1 MDAIFEIFKA
11 YLIPGSFEFLLIA
24 FILGVLLLFAHRE
37 TRVWGTSLLAFLA
50 VLYFLLSLPLT
61 ARTFERILRDE
72 SEPVR
77 TVEAA
82 QGAEA
87 IVVLGGGSVTYRAG
101 GNEINE
107 LSDATALRVLEGA
120 RLYELLDH
128 PAVVVSGGTDEL
140 ADALTPESVPMQQEL
155 VDLGV
160 ELEHIYLESISGD
173 TRQQAEQLS
182 KLLEANEFDDFI
194 LVTSPI
200 HMRRSLATLRA
211 QGLDPVP
218 SPSNQHSEGHVVER
232 GTILPHPSALRASHA
247 SIREGLAVLFYWLNG
262 WTGPPWAP

>member
-1 MDAIFEIFKA
+1 MDATFEIFKA

-24 FILGVLLLFAHRE
+24 FILGVVLLFAHRE
-37 TRVWGTSLLAFLA
+37 TRVWGSSLLAFLA

-61 ARTFERILRDE
+61 ARTFERMLRDQ

-77 TVEAA
+77 SIEAA
-82 QGAEA
+82 EGAEA
-87 IVVLGGGSVTYRAG
+87 VVVLGGGSATFRAG

-120 RLYELLDH
+120 RLYELLGH

-155 VDLGV
+155 LDLGV
-160 ELEHIYLESISGD
+160 EREHIHLESISGS
-173 TRQQAEQLS
+173 TLEQAEQLS
-182 KLLEANEFDDFI
+182 KLLEANEFGNFI

-218 SPSNQHSEGHVVER
+218 SPSNQHSDGHVVER
-232 GTILPHPSALRASHA
+232 GGILPHPNALRASHA
-247 SIREGLAVLFYWLNG
+247 AIREGLAVLFYWLNG

>member
-11 YLIPGSFEFLLIA
+11 YLIPGSFEFLLIG
-24 FILGVLLLFAHRE
+24 FVLGVVLLFAHRE
-37 TRVWGTSLLAFLA
+37 TRVWGSSLLAFLA

-61 ARTFERILRDE
+61 ARTFERILRDQ

-77 TVEAA
+77 SVEAGEGA
-82 QGAEA
+82 QA
-87 IVVLGGGSVTYRAG
+87 IVVLGGGSATFRAG

-120 RLYELLDH
+120 RLYELLGH

-140 ADALTPESVPMQQEL
+140 V
-155 VDLGV
+155 
-160 ELEHIYLESISGD
+160 ISGS
-173 TRQQAEQLS
+173 TLAQAEQLS
-182 KLLEANEFDDFI
+182 KLLEANEFGNFI

-218 SPSNQHSEGHVVER
+218 SPSNQHSDGHVVER
-232 GTILPHPSALRASHA
+232 GGILPHPSALRASHA
-247 SIREGLAVLFYWLNG
+247 AIREGLAVLFYWLKG

>member
-11 YLIPGSFEFLLIA
+11 YLIPGSFEFLLIG
-24 FILGVLLLFAHRE
+24 FFLGVVLLFAHRE
-37 TRVWGTSLLAFLA
+37 TRFWGSSLLAFLA

-61 ARTFERILRDE
+61 ARTFERILSDR
-72 SEPVR
+72 SEPIR
-77 TVEAA
+77 SVEAA
-82 QGAEA
+82 EGAEA
-87 IVVLGGGSVTYRAG
+87 IVVLGGGSATFRAG

-140 ADALTPESVPMQQEL
+140 TDVLTPESVPMQQEL
-155 VDLGV
+155 LDLGV
-160 ELEHIYLESISGD
+160 EPEHIHMESISGD
-173 TRQQAEQLS
+173 TREQAVQIG
-182 KLLEANEFDDFI
+182 KLLQANDFRDFI

-218 SPSNQHSEGHVVER
+218 SPSNQHSDGHVVER
-232 GTILPHPSALRASHA
+232 GGILPHPSALRASHA
-247 SIREGLAVLFYWLNG
+247 AIREGMAVLFYWLNG
-262 WTGPPWAP
+262 WTGPPWGP

>member
-11 YLIPGSFEFLLIA
+11 YLIPGSFEFLIIG
-24 FILGVLLLFAHRE
+24 FILGVVLLFAHRD
-37 TRVWGTSLLAFLA
+37 TRAWGSSLLAFLA

-61 ARTFERILRDE
+61 ARTFERILRDQ

-77 TVEAA
+77 SVEAA
-82 QGAEA
+82 KGAEA
-87 IVVLGGGSVTYRAG
+87 IVVLGGGSATFRAG

-107 LSDATALRVLEGA
+107 LSEATALRVLEGA
-120 RLYELLDH
+120 RLYELLGH

-140 ADALTPESVPMQQEL
+140 VDALTPESVPMQQEL
-155 VDLGV
+155 LDLGV
-160 ELEHIYLESISGD
+160 DREHIHLESISGS
-173 TRQQAEQLS
+173 TLEQAEQLS
-182 KLLEANEFDDFI
+182 KLLEANEFGNFI

-218 SPSNQHSEGHVVER
+218 SPSNQHSDGHVVER
-232 GTILPHPSALRASHA
+232 GGILPHPSALRASHA
-247 SIREGLAVLFYWLNG
+247 AVREGLAVLFYWLNG

>member
-24 FILGVLLLFAHRE
+24 FILGVILLFAHRE

-61 ARTFERILRDE
+61 ARTFERMLRDQ

-87 IVVLGGGSVTYRAG
+87 IVVLGGGSATYRAG

-140 ADALTPESVPMQQEL
+140 VDALTPESVPMQQ
-155 VDLGV
+155 
-160 ELEHIYLESISGD
+160 
-173 TRQQAEQLS
+173 AEQPN
-182 KLLEANEFDDFI
+182 KLLEANAFEDFI

-200 HMRRSLATLRA
+200 HMRRSLATLRV

-232 GTILPHPSALRASHA
+232 GTVLPHPSALRASHA
-247 SIREGLAVLFYWLNG
+247 AIREGLAVLFYWLNG

>member
-1 MDAIFEIFKA
+1 MDSIFEIFKA
-11 YLIPGSFEFLLIA
+11 FFIPGSFEFLLIG
-24 FILGVLLLFAHRE
+24 FILGVVLLFAHRE
-37 TRVWGTSLLAFLA
+37 SRVWGSSLLAFLA
-50 VLYFLLSLPLT
+50 VLYFLLSLPLA
-61 ARTFERILRDE
+61 ARTFERILRDQ

-82 QGAEA
+82 EGAEA
-87 IVVLGGGSVTYRAG
+87 IVVLGGGSATFRAG

-140 ADALTPESVPMQQEL
+140 VDVLTPESVPMQQEL

-160 ELEHIYLESISGD
+160 DTEHIILESISGD
-173 TRQQAEQLS
+173 TREQATQLAE
-182 KLLEANEFDDFI
+182 LLAANEFEDFI

-200 HMRRSLATLRA
+200 HMRRSLATMRA
-211 QGLDPVP
+211 QGLDPVA
-218 SPSNQHSEGHVVER
+218 SPSNQHSDGHVVER
-232 GTILPHPSALRASHA
+232 GGILPHPNALRASHA
-247 SIREGLAVLFYWLNG
+247 AIREGLALLFYWLNG